1 MASTH
6 GQVRSELAVARRAV
20 DDGARRH
27 GQAPT
32 NEGDPMLVVDP
43 AAREY
48 LATLAV
54 QSRDILERDLIG
66 VYAAGSLALEG
77 YQPGRSDIDVAVVV
91 SGPLS
96 APAKQAL
103 VDGLR
108 HETVPCPARGLELV
122 AYRTEVA
129 AAGAGEPGFEV
140 ELNSGAAMPFRV
152 TWTGQA
158 RREEDGRFWYGIDR
172 SILAERG
179 LTVYGPAAATIFRP
193 VPDEQLVNLLIDSLR
208 WHLAQPDADRDVDAV
223 PGPAW
228 TDDAVLNACRALQ
241 RLRSG
246 HWSSKVGAGQQLVWD
261 DPDPAVRDVVSRA
274 IAAREGGAH
283 PSARD
288 ARLFQRNVLLA
299 LERVAGRPAADR

>member
-1 MASTH
+1 
-6 GQVRSELAVARRAV
+6 
-20 DDGARRH
+20 
-27 GQAPT
+27 
-32 NEGDPMLVVDP
+32 MLVVNP

-48 LATLAV
+48 LAALAARC
-54 QSRDILERDLIG
+54 RDILERDLIG

-103 VDGLR
+103 VEGLR
-108 HETVPCPARGLELV
+108 HEALPCPARGLELV

-129 AAGAGEPGFEV
+129 AAAAGEPGFEV

-158 RREEDGRFWYGIDR
+158 RREADGTFWYAIDR

-179 LTVYGPAAATIFRP
+179 VTVYGPAAGTIFCP
-193 VPDEQLVNLLIDSLR
+193 VPDERLVNLLIDSLR
-208 WHLAQPDADRDVDAV
+208 WHLGQPGDDREEAAV

-228 TDDAVLNACRALQ
+228 ADDAILNACRALQ
-241 RLRSG
+241 RMRSG
-246 HWSSKVGAGQQLVWD
+246 HWSSKVGAGQQLVWS
-261 DPDPAVRDVVSRA
+261 DPDPAVRDVVLRA
-274 IAAREGGAH
+274 IAARQGGAH
-283 PSARD
+283 PSAQE
-288 ARLFQRNVLLA
+288 AHAFQQTVLAA
-299 LERVAGRPAADR
+299 LGRSADTRAAGHRH

>member
-1 MASTH
+1 
-6 GQVRSELAVARRAV
+6 
-20 DDGARRH
+20 
-27 GQAPT
+27 
-32 NEGDPMLVVDP
+32 MLVVDP

-48 LATLAV
+48 LAAV
-54 QSRDILERDLIG
+54 AARSRDILARDLIG
-66 VYAAGSLALEG
+66 VYAAGSVALEA

-91 SGPLS
+91 SARLS

-103 VDGLR
+103 VEGLR
-108 HETVPCPARGLELV
+108 HETLPCPARGLELV
-122 AYRTEVA
+122 VYRTEVA
-129 AAGAGEPGFEV
+129 AACAPEPGFEV

-158 RREEDGRFWYGIDR
+158 RREEDGTFWYAIDR

-193 VPDEQLVNLLIDSLR
+193 VPDEHLVNLLIDSLR
-208 WHLAQPDADRDVDAV
+208 WHLAQQDEERDADAV

-228 TDDAVLNACRALQ
+228 TEDAVLNACRAQQ
-241 RLRSG
+241 RVLCG

-274 IAAREGGAH
+274 IAAREGGPH
-283 PSARD
+283 PSAKD
-288 ARLFQRNVLLA
+288 ARSFQRKVLLA
-299 LERVAGRPAADR
+299 MGLAAGDPAAGR

>member
-1 MASTH
+1 
-6 GQVRSELAVARRAV
+6 
-20 DDGARRH
+20 
-27 GQAPT
+27 
-32 NEGDPMLVVDP
+32 MLVVDP
-43 AAREY
+43 AARGY
-48 LATLAV
+48 LAALAAR
-54 QSRDILERDLIG
+54 SRDILERDLIG
-66 VYAAGSLALEG
+66 VYATGSLALEG

-108 HETVPCPARGLELV
+108 HETLPCPARGLELV

-129 AAGAGEPGFEV
+129 AAAADEPGFEV

-158 RREEDGRFWYGIDR
+158 RREEDGTFWYAIDR
-172 SILAERG
+172 NILAERG

-193 VPDEQLVNLLIDSLR
+193 VSDEQLVRLLIDSLR
-208 WHLAQPDADRDVDAV
+208 WHLSQPDADRDVDAV

-228 TDDAVLNACRALQ
+228 TDDGILNACRGLQ
-241 RLRSG
+241 RMRSG
-246 HWSSKVGAGQQLVWD
+246 HWSSKVGAGQQFVWG

-274 IAAREGGAH
+274 IGARQGGAH
-283 PSARD
+283 PSARE
-288 ARLFQRNVLLA
+288 ARTFQRTVLAA
-299 LERVAGRPAADR
+299 LERSANARASGHRD